1 MVKET
6 PKAYPNSL
14 SLLGLSPSPNN
25 PILWFSA
32 SNICS
37 TNKPWSRAGPTLSFA
52 ATWENRNKFGGC
64 FFSCSCVGSFK
75 MGSEAICRAAILEA
89 FWDWLCPRSCGLVLM
104 QSWESGPN
112 HGAISRQ
119 KQYQLQLQHEVFFEE
134 EDDCALMMAEEAPAT
149 IIKDTCSS
157 EAGLGRSG
165 GATSPLVLSCKTTGG
180 LCRRKTLMRL
190 LHVFSNRYY
199 QAFILN
205 GNKSIQNIRQQ
216 CYGHGTRVP
225 GVMGSFGGCVFYW
238 IYCFSRF
245 SLRRWQLGWLMPWT
259 PGGMRKSLLTCHLR
273 VVQLLPAWQ
282 GKVIW
287 CIWLHR
293 NIFLFMASLV
303 LLAF

>member
-6 PKAYPNSL
+6 PKAYPKSL
-14 SLLGLSPSPNN
+14 TLLGLSPSPNN

-37 TNKPWSRAGPTLSFA
+37 TNKPWSRARPTLSFA

-104 QSWESGPN
+104 QSWELGPS

-190 LHVFSNRYY
+190 LQVFSNRYY
-199 QAFILN
+199 QAFIL
-205 GNKSIQNIRQQ
+205 S
-216 CYGHGTRVP
+216 
-225 GVMGSFGGCVFYW
+225 
-238 IYCFSRF
+238 
-245 SLRRWQLGWLMPWT
+245 
-259 PGGMRKSLLTCHLR
+259 
-273 VVQLLPAWQ
+273 
-282 GKVIW
+282 GK
-287 CIWLHR
+287 
-293 NIFLFMASLV
+293 
-303 LLAF
+303 